1 MVCWLYFLGEIKN
14 EASNCHIALSFIS
27 KETMFTWIFP
37 FFFYLC
43 LNCTMHVK
51 SYFSVKHLDG
61 QSCCLWSIA
70 KKKPSLK
77 LKMSKNQCEAVL
89 DYDFGDGLWEYKI
102 DFLPVCSCLKEFK
115 NNSWFFLSLELVK
128 VNSSLS
134 CGIWE
139 KLLLQPMHMLWVTIC
154 SKPNLNKVRL

>member
-27 KETMFTWIFP
+27 KETMFLNLP
-37 FFFYLC
+37 FLLLLVSELHNACQKLLFCKASWWPKLLFKI
-43 LNCTMHVK
+43 H
-51 SYFSVKHLDG
+51 S
-61 QSCCLWSIA
+61 
-70 KKKPSLK
+70 KKKTSLK
-77 LKMSKNQCEAVL
+77 LKMSKNQCEAGL